1 MKDLEKTFIEDKI
14 PKKAFFAKRDIL
26 WYFVFLGF
34 AVNYMIRVNLNI
46 AIVSMVKAKP
56 KHSGSSHIGECYKN
70 QDLADRSE
78 TDDNDIHFISN
89 TTILNET
96 LLNTSSLL
104 QHGDLNLTTYHH
116 DPDSGEFEWDE
127 HVQGLIL
134 GCFFWIHWAT
144 QLPGGLLATVYG
156 TKLVFGLSNFM
167 GIIINF
173 AVPYAANL
181 GANYLIA
188 LRMVQGILTGFAW
201 PAMHTMTAKWI
212 PPNERSKFVTAYLG
226 SSVGAAVTFPMC
238 GYIIALWGWEYVFYA
253 SGLLGTI
260 WFICWWLFVFDSP
273 NEHPTITD
281 EERDYIISS
290 LGHSVSKEKEPVPW
304 RAILTS
310 VPMWM
315 NILAQWGGIWGL
327 FTLMTH
333 APTYIKFIHGMNI
346 QATGIIAGIPHVLR
360 MVWAYVFSLLGDYWL
375 RTEAM
380 SRTNVRKVAT
390 AVCCGGQGVFMLLLA
405 YSGCNYTSAIIY
417 MTFATAIHGAVS
429 TGPLASFVDL
439 SPNHAGVQLGLSGM
453 ISVMPGFL
461 SPIIVSYLT
470 FNNQTVDQWQKVFWI
485 ATAWL
490 IGSAILYVVFGRS
503 DLQSWN
509 APHRKDGQA
518 SNGLLETELKVLNGK
533 EEDEHDDGDLKKES
547 GLLHPTWKSNFIMET
562 NHQTING
569 DLSTETTK
577 TVCDIKTEKEI

>member
-1 MKDLEKTFIEDKI
+1 MKETFIEDKI
-14 PKKAFFAKRDIL
+14 PKQAFFAKRDIL

-46 AIVSMVKAKP
+46 AIVSMVKSKP
-56 KHSGSSHIGECYKN
+56 KNSSSPHIGECYMTE
-70 QDLADRSE
+70 DLVKRSGNG
-78 TDDNDIHFISN
+78 DSGINISSN
-89 TTILNET
+89 ITTINET
-96 LLNTSSLL
+96 LLNTSSLFKYE
-104 QHGDLNLTTYHH
+104 NYTAYH
-116 DPDSGEFEWDE
+116 DVDDSGDFEWDE

-134 GCFFWIHWAT
+134 GCFFWIHWVT

-156 TKLVFGLSNFM
+156 TKVVFGLSNFM

-173 AVPYAANL
+173 AIPYASHM
-181 GANYLIA
+181 GANYLIG
-188 LRMVQGILTGFAW
+188 LRLVQGILTGFAW

-238 GYIIALWGWEYVFYA
+238 GYIIALWGWEYVFHV

-273 NEHPTITD
+273 SEHPTITD
-281 EERDYIISS
+281 EEREYIVAS
-290 LGHSVSKEKEPVPW
+290 LGHSVSKEKAPVPW

-346 QATGIIAGIPHVLR
+346 KATGIIAGIPHVLR

-375 RTEAM
+375 RSEAM

-390 AVCCGGQGVFMLLLA
+390 AVCCGGQGVFMLFLA

-417 MTFATAIHGAVS
+417 MTLATAIHGAVS

-461 SPIIVSYLT
+461 SPLIVSYLT

-490 IGSAILYVVFGRS
+490 MGSAILYVVFGRS

-509 APHRKDGQA
+509 APSVQGGKQT
-518 SNGLLETELKVLNGK
+518 NEQLEAELKVLNSNE
-533 EEDEHDDGDLKKES
+533 EEDNDVTEYGKKGD
-547 GLLHPTWKSNFIMET
+547 GLLHPEWKPINETQNQSNG
-562 NHQTING
+562 NLN
-569 DLSTETTK
+569 TESNK
-577 TVCDIKTEKEI
+577 PICDIKTEKEI